1 MRRATIKSEN
11 IPVKSTQTGIQFEKG
26 IKISVVLPKFA
37 QSFSPKTLSAEGGG
51 VFPKSAKRQVL
62 LVQKTPFLALIDIFV
77 ALFGPS

>member
-37 QSFSPKTLSAEGGG
+37 QSFSPKTLSAEGRGG
-51 VFPKSAKRQVL
+51 ISQVR
-62 LVQKTPFLALIDIFV
+62 QKTGIVGPKTLFFALIDIFV